1 MNRYALEMYALE
13 KHQNLAP
20 EIPSRKPSISTNSL
34 RRGLL
39 SRNVL
44 RPTDYPSEPAR
55 DDPMTYIYE
64 LRCDLVDIDL
74 DEILPM
80 IK

>member
-13 KHQNLAP
+13 KHRSLVP
-20 EIPSRKPSISTNSL
+20 EMPRTGSFSTNSPRL
-34 RRGLL
+34 GFL
-39 SRNVL
+39 SRNAT
-44 RPTDYPSEPAR
+44 PPIDYLPESTR
-55 DDPMTYIYE
+55 DDSMTFIYA
-64 LRCDLVDIDL
+64 LRCDLVDLDL